1 VLIHCRGAVL
11 APYFISIFLNIKP
24 SITVFFVLV
33 SNFSLIYLIFGLLLL
48 FNLGSLQAALE
59 GANNLLS
66 QWTEFRVKITG
77 AEDFKRFKLM
87 GIMKDENVCSRSMR
101 EENFTAVRPNLSRIQ
116 FFAQR

>member
-1 VLIHCRGAVL
+1 ML

-87 GIMKDENVCSRSMR
+87 GIMKDENVCSR
-101 EENFTAVRPNLSRIQ
+101 
-116 FFAQR
+116 